1 MRRTGRLWLGTA
13 AVALALA
20 LGAGPAA
27 ADALS
32 DAYAL
37 VLANPTGA
45 EANLAYAAAA
55 EQVGEYERAL
65 AAYERVL
72 INYPD
77 NAAALAGLQRV
88 RMILQP
94 PINTFFVELGE
105 RWESNPLRLAPGFD
119 TDAEWISFADIRFT
133 DERTLGEAMRWRTAA
148 WLQGEFHS
156 ENHDIHYGEIGVLT
170 GPVHQ
175 IGTGLTVHTAAGGV
189 ASYFQDQLY
198 FTELNGSATFRWLR
212 DTAVQ
217 SVRLRAG
224 YRWYGE
230 PFVTEDGYYLDAIG
244 NFVFA
249 DLLGDKSAILLT
261 PWVRYSNIGGSI
273 ADFAEF
279 PETITA
285 PGQYTEAGVRV
296 GIDFPAGESVTIG
309 GGLAASW
316 RFFDT
321 LAAMSTEKRQDL
333 LLQPDAFVSFNDIFG
348 ADGLDLKLAYRYQ
361 WRDSNSDESDFS
373 SHLASVSLIYNR

>member
-13 AVALALA
+13 LVALVC
-20 LGAGPAA
+20 GAGTAS

-32 DAYAL
+32 DAYAA
-37 VLANPTGA
+37 VLANPTSA
-45 EANLAYAAAA
+45 EANLAYAAVA
-55 EQVGEYERAL
+55 EQAGEYERAL

-72 INYPD
+72 INNPD

-88 RMILQP
+88 RLILQP
-94 PINTFFVELGE
+94 PIQTFFAEFGG
-105 RWESNPLRLAPGFD
+105 RWESNPLRLAPSFD
-119 TDAEWISFADIRFT
+119 PDPEWVSFADIRFT
-133 DERTLGEAMRWRTAA
+133 DERTLGEALRWRTAV
-148 WLQGEFHS
+148 WVQGDLHT
-156 ENHDIHYGEIGVLT
+156 ENHDLHYGEIGGLT

-175 IGTGLTVHTAAGGV
+175 IGTRLTMHTAIGGV
-189 ASYFQDQLY
+189 ASTFQDQLY
-198 FTELNGSATFRWLR
+198 FTELNGSATFRWLH

-230 PFVTEDGYYLDAIG
+230 SFVTDGGYYLDAIG
-244 NFVFA
+244 NFVIA
-249 DLLGDKSAILLT
+249 DLLVDKSALLFT
-261 PWVRYSNIGGSI
+261 PWVRYSDIGGSI
-273 ADFAEF
+273 ADFNEF
-279 PETITA
+279 PETISA

-296 GIDFPAGESVTIG
+296 GIDLPVGESVTIG

-321 LAAMSTEKRQDL
+321 LAAMSTEKREDL
-333 LLQPDAFVSFNDIFG
+333 FLQPDAFVSFNDVFG

-373 SHLASVSLIYNR
+373 SHLFTTSLVYNR